1 MSECKIPDA
10 VQASLTQAA
19 LRLLWRQCQEHGDL
33 PVELGCLAKVRRW
46 PLSSLQNL
54 HLNKEDAA
62 REVAHLGRNALVAV
76 TTPSN
81 FRRPGALAALQQV
94 AAEAKIHIV
103 VGTLPPVE
111 VDFETQISAVLSDLA
126 CGFPSAASTDAK
138 NLWPGFV
145 GEVSGL
151 DLAQLAVAFE
161 AQRRQGVPVLVA
173 GAVSRGILNFPV
185 VWRHCAFFD
194 VPTDSPM
201 ALKELQEFGA
211 FVGFSA
217 GTDVAW
223 QDYPGRRP
231 LRTEPDFVEAVKA
244 CGVNA
249 LISSG
254 LRFRTDLTAFGGP
267 GLAHALDLLKH
278 AGVSTENVWANALSF
293 LSFPWVAPAKPEK
306 VTRQIECHWCGTRK
320 MEGEHF
326 SKMGFDYCSP
336 SCIAKHRRA
345 EFDPTKVRSYQG

>member
-1 MSECKIPDA
+1 ME
-10 VQASLTQAA
+10 A
-19 LRLLWRQCQEHGDL
+19 LR
-33 PVELGCLAKVRRW
+33 V
-46 PLSSLQNL
+46 
-54 HLNKEDAA
+54 
-62 REVAHLGRNALVAV
+62 
-76 TTPSN
+76 
-81 FRRPGALAALQQV
+81 FRRADRQPYGPERAAGIWRLR
-94 AAEAKIHIV
+94 
-103 VGTLPPVE
+103 GFL
-111 VDFETQISAVLSDLA
+111 
-126 CGFPSAASTDAK
+126 CGH
-138 NLWPGFV
+138 GC
-145 GEVSGL
+145 
-151 DLAQLAVAFE
+151 
-161 AQRRQGVPVLVA
+161 RVA
-173 GAVSRGILNFPV
+173 G
-185 VWRHCAFFD
+185 
-194 VPTDSPM
+194 
-201 ALKELQEFGA
+201 
-211 FVGFSA
+211 
-217 GTDVAW
+217 
-223 QDYPGRRP
+223 DYPGRRP